1 MAKIDFLNRKQKEE
15 LLRNIDISK
24 DAKLIKIERKIYL
37 YTGGL
42 NAKQILN
49 LSRVARIENVGL
61 FLLEL
66 P

>member
-37 YTGGL
+37 YTGSL